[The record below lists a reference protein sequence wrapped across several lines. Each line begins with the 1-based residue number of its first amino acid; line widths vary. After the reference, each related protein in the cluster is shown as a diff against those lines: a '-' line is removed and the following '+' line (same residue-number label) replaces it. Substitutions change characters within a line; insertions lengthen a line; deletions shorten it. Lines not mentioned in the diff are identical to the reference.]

1 MSNNL
6 KIPDFDA
13 NLLVSEA
20 ENIAKFRAG
29 MFWNDSV
36 KTVLSVC
43 CNSPELFPYLR
54 VCNSRLDYINKWL
67 NKYFGGYNNRASKR
81 TSKKIGTVSD
91 KIIDTILSDRLPTF
105 SNDGINHIKYAHR
118 LSMSAENILG
128 LLLEEYLAE
137 KLSFYGWYCAWG
149 ETVNKVDFCT
159 KKGELLQ
166 VKNRSNSENSS
177 SSSVRKGTI
186 IRKWHR
192 VNAQN
197 GGYYWKELNQLIG
210 CSNLSEEDFAT
221 FVRQTIAENPTALY
235 VEDSNYWQQIH

>member
-1 MSNNL
+1 M
-6 KIPDFDA
+6 
-13 NLLVSEA
+13 SEA
-20 ENIAKFRAG
+20 ENIAKARAG

-36 KTVLSVC
+36 KTVLSIC

-54 VCNSRLDYINKWL
+54 VCNSRFDYITKWL
-67 NKYFGGYNNRASKR
+67 NKYFDGYNNRPSKR

-91 KIIDTILSDRLPTF
+91 EIIDTILSVRLPTL
-105 SNDGINHIKYAHR
+105 STDGINHIKDAHR

-149 ETVNKVDFCT
+149 ETINKVDFCT
-159 KKGELLQ
+159 NQGELLQ
-166 VKNRSNSENSS
+166 IKNRSNSENSS
-177 SSSVRKGTI
+177 SRSVRKGTI

-197 GGYYWKELNQLIG
+197 RAYYWKELNQLIE
-210 CSNLSEEDFAT
+210 CSNLSEEDFAA
-221 FVRQTIAENPTALY
+221 FVRQTIAENPSALY
-235 VEDSNYWQQIH
+235 VEDTNYWQQIQ

>member
-1 MSNNL
+1 MFIYGNIGIIEICIDGAIAHNLNSRFYPIVTVSNNL

-13 NLLVSEA
+13 NLIVSEA
-20 ENIAKFRAG
+20 ENIAKFHAG

-43 CNSPELFPYLR
+43 CNSPELFPYLK
-54 VCNSRLDYINKWL
+54 VCNSRLDYITKWL

-91 KIIDTILSDRLPTF
+91 KIIDTIISARLPTL
-105 SNDGINHIKYAHR
+105 STDGINHIKYAHR
-118 LSMSAENILG
+118 LSMSAENVLG

-149 ETVNKVDFCT
+149 ETINKVDFCT

-166 VKNRSNSENSS
+166 VKIVVILKIVRAVV
-177 SSSVRKGTI
+177 SV
-186 IRKWHR
+186 
-192 VNAQN
+192 
-197 GGYYWKELNQLIG
+197 KELSFGNGIESMLKMELTIG
-210 CSNLSEEDFAT
+210 KN
-221 FVRQTIAENPTALY
+221 
-235 VEDSNYWQQIH
+235 